1 MRTKHAGICWSL
13 VKNSQMSNVGSDN
26 LPLLTRGGGVE
37 EFAEADVVAPV
48 GNTAPGVSSP
58 LFVGSKKLFHCF
70 LGGRVIA
77 IADVIANAFI
87 SS

>member
-37 EFAEADVVAPV
+37 EFAEAGVVAP
-48 GNTAPGVSSP
+48 PGVSSP

-70 LGGRVIA
+70 PSIVYQFLR
-77 IADVIANAFI
+77 
-87 SS
+87 

>member
-1 MRTKHAGICWSL
+1 MDQTCRNML
-13 VKNSQMSNVGSDN
+13 VLSQKQLESNVGSDN

-70 LGGRVIA
+70 L
-77 IADVIANAFI
+77 
-87 SS
+87 

>member
-37 EFAEADVVAPV
+37 EFAEAGVVAPV

-70 LGGRVIA
+70 PRTVTIIFDRALL
-77 IADVIANAFI
+77 
-87 SS
+87 